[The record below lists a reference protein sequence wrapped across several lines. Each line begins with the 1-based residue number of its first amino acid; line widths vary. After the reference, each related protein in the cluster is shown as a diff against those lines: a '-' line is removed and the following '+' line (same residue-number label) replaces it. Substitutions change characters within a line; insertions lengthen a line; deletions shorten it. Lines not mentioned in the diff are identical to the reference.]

1 VIIFKITRSFGD
13 VPFEEFLKDRMIQIA
28 RERYG
33 IEIEVTRLTL
43 NREAIGDIHDPKT
56 WEK

>member
-1 VIIFKITRSFGD
+1 
-13 VPFEEFLKDRMIQIA
+13 MIQIA